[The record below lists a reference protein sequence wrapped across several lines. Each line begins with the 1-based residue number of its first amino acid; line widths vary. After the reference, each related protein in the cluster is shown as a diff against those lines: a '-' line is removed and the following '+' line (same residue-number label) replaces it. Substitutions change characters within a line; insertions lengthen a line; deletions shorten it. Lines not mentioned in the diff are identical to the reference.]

1 MSNKKNKKSIAKPK
15 IKYDRDY
22 QFEERA
28 ERVLDL
34 LRKTNVCTKENLFK
48 YSNHMNKSISKSRF
62 DILLKLKYIKKIPV
76 IDKKTTKVYEA
87 YTLSERGRTYIKDFL
102 GGNIYSSRSTFHD
115 YHQSNFLFE
124 NFSIDEIETYK
135 HEKELTAPSKVDVH
149 ISIQQKISRPDGQIS
164 LSTGETVFIETITK
178 DYSPNKIK
186 AKIRY
191 SSVSNTRCIY
201 NIL

>member
-1 MSNKKNKKSIAKPK
+1 MSKSKAS

-22 QFEERA
+22 RFEDRV
-28 ERVLDL
+28 ERVFDI
-34 LRKTNVCTKENLFK
+34 LRKTNVCTHENLFK
-48 YSNHMNKSISKSRF
+48 YSHHMNKKISKSRF
-62 DILLKLKYIKKIPV
+62 NILLKLKYIKKIPV
-76 IDKKTTKVYEA
+76 VDKKTSKVYEA
-87 YTLSERGRTYIKDFL
+87 YTLSDRGRTYIKDFL

-149 ISIQQKISRPDGQIS
+149 ISIQQKISRPDGQIR
-164 LSTGETVFIETITK
+164 LTTGETVFIETITK
-178 DYSPNKIK
+178 DYSPTKIK

-191 SSVSNTRCIY
+191 SSLSNTRCIY
-201 NIL
+201 NVL

>member
-1 MSNKKNKKSIAKPK
+1 MSKSKAS

-22 QFEERA
+22 RFEDRV
-28 ERVLDL
+28 ERVFDI
-34 LRKTNVCTKENLFK
+34 LRKTNVCTHENLFQ
-48 YSNHMNKSISKSRF
+48 YSHHMNKKISKSRF
-62 DILLKLKYIKKIPV
+62 NILLKLKYIKKIPV
-76 IDKKTTKVYEA
+76 VDKKTSQVYEA
-87 YTLSERGRTYIKDFL
+87 YTLSDRGRTYIKDFL

-149 ISIQQKISRPDGQIS
+149 ISIQQKISRPDGQIR
-164 LSTGETVFIETITK
+164 LTTGETVFIETITK

-191 SSVSNTRCIY
+191 SSLSNTRCIY
-201 NIL
+201 NVL

>member
-1 MSNKKNKKSIAKPK
+1 MSKSKAS

-22 QFEERA
+22 RFEDRV
-28 ERVLDL
+28 ERVFDI
-34 LRKTNVCTKENLFK
+34 LRKTNVCTHENLFK
-48 YSNHMNKSISKSRF
+48 YSHHMNKKISKSRF
-62 DILLKLKYIKKIPV
+62 NILLKLKYIKKIPV
-76 IDKKTTKVYEA
+76 VDKKTSKVYEA
-87 YTLSERGRTYIKDFL
+87 YTLSDRGRTYIKDFL

-149 ISIQQKISRPDGQIS
+149 ISIQQKISRPDGQIR
-164 LSTGETVFIETITK
+164 LTTGETVFIETITK

-191 SSVSNTRCIY
+191 SSLSNTRCIY
-201 NIL
+201 NVL

>member
-1 MSNKKNKKSIAKPK
+1 MSKSKAS

-22 QFEERA
+22 RFEDRV
-28 ERVLDL
+28 ERVFDI
-34 LRKTNVCTKENLFK
+34 LRKTNVCTHENLFK
-48 YSNHMNKSISKSRF
+48 YSHHMNKKISKSRF
-62 DILLKLKYIKKIPV
+62 NILLKLKYIKKIPIV
-76 IDKKTTKVYEA
+76 DKKTSKVYEA
-87 YTLSERGRTYIKDFL
+87 YTLSDRGRTYIKDFL

-149 ISIQQKISRPDGQIS
+149 ISIQQKISRPDGQIR
-164 LSTGETVFIETITK
+164 LTTGETVFIETITK

-191 SSVSNTRCIY
+191 SSLSNTRCIY
-201 NIL
+201 NVL

>member
-1 MSNKKNKKSIAKPK
+1 MSKSKAS

-22 QFEERA
+22 RFEDRV
-28 ERVLDL
+28 ERVFDI
-34 LRKTNVCTKENLFK
+34 LRKTNVCTHENLFK
-48 YSNHMNKSISKSRF
+48 YSHHMNKKISKSRF
-62 DILLKLKYIKKIPV
+62 NILLKLKYIKKIPV
-76 IDKKTTKVYEA
+76 VDKKTSKVYEA
-87 YTLSERGRTYIKDFL
+87 YTLSDRGRTYIKDFL

-135 HEKELTAPSKVDVH
+135 HEKELTAPSK
-149 ISIQQKISRPDGQIS
+149 ISRPDGQIR
-164 LSTGETVFIETITK
+164 LTTGETVFIETITK

-191 SSVSNTRCIY
+191 SSLSNTRCIY
-201 NIL
+201 NVL

>member
-1 MSNKKNKKSIAKPK
+1 MSKSKAS

-22 QFEERA
+22 RFEDRV
-28 ERVLDL
+28 ERVFDI
-34 LRKTNVCTKENLFK
+34 LRKTNVCTHENLFQ
-48 YSNHMNKSISKSRF
+48 YSHHMNKKISKSRF
-62 DILLKLKYIKKIPV
+62 NILLKLKYIKKIPV
-76 IDKKTTKVYEA
+76 VDKKTSKVYEA
-87 YTLSERGRTYIKDFL
+87 YTLSDRGRTYIKDFL

-149 ISIQQKISRPDGQIS
+149 ISIQQKISRPDGQIR
-164 LSTGETVFIETITK
+164 LTTGETVFIETITK

-191 SSVSNTRCIY
+191 SSLSNTRCIY
-201 NIL
+201 NVL